1 MPEFV
6 YLLTHDAM
14 PNLTKIGRSTVSV
27 EERMSSL
34 NNTSVPF
41 AFRCFYAAE
50 VRDSRDVERRLH
62 EAFDDHWVGKEFFKI
77 NPTRAMAVL
86 EMVALR
92 DATPKVE
99 VEEVESDPIH
109 SVAPDR
115 ERVFRSRFSLFA
127 IGLKQGDI
135 LQFARDRAITAQ
147 VQSDTTLL
155 YEGEE
160 LSISRAAL
168 KAIHRCGY
176 EWKTI
181 PGPLFWLYNGES
193 IKEIETRLQESEV
206 V

>member
-14 PNLTKIGRSTVSV
+14 PNLTKIGRSIVSV

-41 AFRCFYAAE
+41 PFRCFYAAE
-50 VRDSRDVERRLH
+50 VKDSRDVERRLH
-62 EAFDDHWVGKEFFKI
+62 EAFDDHWVGKEFFRI
-77 NPTRAMAVL
+77 NPTRAMVIL
-86 EMVALR
+86 EMIAIR

-99 VEEVESDPIH
+99 IEESETDPIH
-109 SVAPDR
+109 TVAPNRD
-115 ERVFRSRFSLFA
+115 RVFRSRFSLFE
-127 IGLKQGDI
+127 IGLKPGDV
-135 LQFARDRAITAQ
+135 LQFARDRTISAV

-181 PGPLFWLYNGES
+181 PGPMFWLYNGEA
-193 IKEIETRLQESEV
+193 IKEIESRLQESDTE
-206 V
+206 